1 MQKSHLGKWKGRVRS
16 FDPLQRKPL
25 AFLCTNDKHHNY
37 GIIRKDLVSLYDKGG
52 RLTPIRKGVMPIDAY
67 QVIMVMFSFGMF
79 VLSLLSFVVK
89 IVTELLKHKK

>member
-1 MQKSHLGKWKGRVRS
+1 
-16 FDPLQRKPL
+16 
-25 AFLCTNDKHHNY
+25 
-37 GIIRKDLVSLYDKGG
+37 
-52 RLTPIRKGVMPIDAY
+52 MPIDAY